1 MEVKGFEVEG
11 VIKVD
16 NVRIYGLNESVIAS
30 GYPLKANLGD
40 FDKEFENLK
49 KCMDYDIDKI
59 IEILN
64 NKDNNTRCFSINE
77 ELNCVNMTVGNL
89 DKNILISFE
98 DLIKVSEKGWT
109 FNASRGYVQSTNRP
123 YIELQRYLL
132 GEEGFVVDHINKDKL
147 DNRRSNL
154 RLVTHSQNTHNR
166 DILKE
171 NSSGVI
177 GVFFSV
183 SKNRWI
189 ASITIDKKTIT
200 RNFKDKESAIKK
212 RLELENDLLGE
223 FSPQKHL
230 FDLYGIEKS
239 WNTKNETL
247 LDFVSAIKHYKRVK
261 HLGNAVPGS
270 GHDCFAKGI
279 TVQFD
284 LQVPE
289 YIWRQLDRY
298 HFIDYVSSQSKM
310 HRILK
315 MDIDK
320 ACNKYVDI
328 RTIQIVNDY
337 IEAYNN
343 FDEEKAKRKELILR
357 GDIARYT
364 KEDLF
369 NCIVANTPC
378 GLMLTARMTTN
389 YLQLKSIVNQRSN
402 HKMQEWRLLCDYFK
416 TLPMFD
422 MVCK

>member
-11 VIKVD
+11 IIKVD

-30 GYPLKANLGD
+30 GYPMQVD
-40 FDKEFENLK
+40 TFD
-49 KCMDYDIDKI
+49 M
-59 IEILN
+59 
-64 NKDNNTRCFSINE
+64 NK
-77 ELNCVNMTVGNL
+77 V
-89 DKNILISFE
+89 
-98 DLIKVSEKGWT
+98 
-109 FNASRGYVQSTNRP
+109 
-123 YIELQRYLL
+123 
-132 GEEGFVVDHINKDKL
+132 
-147 DNRRSNL
+147 
-154 RLVTHSQNTHNR
+154 
-166 DILKE
+166 
-171 NSSGVI
+171 VI
-177 GVFFSV
+177 G
-183 SKNRWI
+183 
-189 ASITIDKKTIT
+189 DK
-200 RNFKDKESAIKK
+200 
-212 RLELENDLLGE
+212 DL
-223 FSPQKHL
+223 
-230 FDLYGIEKS
+230 
-239 WNTKNETL
+239 
-247 LDFVSAIKHYKRVK
+247 KRVK
-261 HLGNAVPGS
+261 HLGNATPGS
-270 GHDCFAKGI
+270 GHDCFAKGV

-364 KEDLF
+364 KENLF